1 MNKEE
6 TIGGCIAV
14 DKNPSPP
21 DDAEVTGDAESED
34 LIPKGEI
41 KEEVADYLE
50 EASENGFENASDNA
64 LENASDDTMEKVLED
79 ASQLVVVTMNTE
91 PSPRVS
97 KPPKFNGAP
106 GYVLRALDSSFI
118 EVINSNVGLFR

>member
-21 DDAEVTGDAESED
+21 DNAEATGDAESED

-41 KEEVADYLE
+41 KEEVA

>member
-21 DDAEVTGDAESED
+21 DDAEATGDAESED

-50 EASENGFENASDNA
+50 EASENGFENASD
-64 LENASDDTMEKVLED
+64 DTMENVLED

>member
-21 DDAEVTGDAESED
+21 DDAEATGDAESED

-41 KEEVADYLE
+41 KEEVADDYALE
-50 EASENGFENASDNA
+50 EVASDNA